1 MLKYVVLAT
10 TALGLTACG
19 STYVPP
25 QEPAPA
31 IWQGKSGVK
40 ITGDTYELFPGTLK
54 KGQIFAQTEVSNIRT
69 GRLVEP
75 VTYTSGAAVTTVNK
89 SLTLP
94 AGTPLYARQFTQK
107 TTRYVNY
114 KPTSTTVQRSDR
126 NPIEWCAERPNGEG
140 SVCIFWQ
147 DPETA
152 FYLEERN
159 GSPISP
165 ALTRTVGAKGPM
177 PEIAEDADV
186 EFSSELKLALKVADI
201 TKKHILIQHLIGSK
215 VEDDFK
221 GSRINYQRKMW
232 SPDGTAVL
240 KMAGGEFNLT
250 AVRDEPDG
258 KPVAVKIEVV
268 KPPKVT
274 KRGQLTEA
282 EKAQLMELM
291 LKAMGQEKAKE

>member
-1 MLKYVVLAT
+1 MTKYAMIAIIS
-10 TALGLTACG
+10 ALGLSACG

-40 ITGDTYELFPGTLK
+40 ITGNTYELFPGVLK
-54 KGQIFAQTEVSNIRT
+54 EGQIFAQTDVSNIRT
-69 GRLVEP
+69 GRLLAP

-89 SLTLP
+89 SMTLP
-94 AGTPLYARQFTQK
+94 AGTPLYARQFTQS

-114 KPTSTTVQRSDR
+114 KPTSTTVQSASR
-126 NPIEWCAERPNGEG
+126 NPIEWCAERPNAEG

-159 GSPISP
+159 GSPVSP
-165 ALTRTVGAKGPM
+165 SLSRTVGAKGPM
-177 PEIAEDADV
+177 PEIEEDADV
-186 EFSSELKLALKVADI
+186 TFSSELKLALKVADI
-201 TKKHILIQHLIGSK
+201 SKKHVLIQHLIGSK

-221 GSRINYQRKMW
+221 GSRINYQRKLW

-240 KMAGGEFNLT
+240 KIAGGEFNLT
-250 AVRDEPDG
+250 AIRDEPEG
-258 KPVAVKIEVV
+258 KPVAVKVEVV
-268 KPPKVT
+268 KPPTVA
-274 KRGQLTEA
+274 KRGQLTDA
-282 EKAQLMELM
+282 EQKQLMELM
-291 LKAMGQEKAKE
+291 LKAMGQDKAK